1 MKVASVL
8 IAFTSMS
15 GNTEEMADIMEKTL
29 EEKGVEVTKLQ
40 IDIDQLDVFTM
51 TDYDGILMGTYTWG
65 DGDIPYEIED
75 FYDELDDIELDGKP
89 VALFG
94 SCDSIYASYGAAI
107 DTFQE
112 KFKERG
118 AEIVLETLKVDLS
131 PEDEDIRNC
140 QEFAASFASEVEK
153 ERSL

>member
-15 GNTEEMADIMEKTL
+15 GNTEEMADIMEQTL
-29 EEKGVEVTKLQ
+29 EEQGADVTKLQ
-40 IDIDQLDVFTM
+40 IDIDEVDVFTL

-75 FYDELDDIELDGKP
+75 FYDELDDIDLEGKP

-94 SCDSIYASYGAAI
+94 SCDSIYTSFGAAI
-107 DTFQE
+107 DTFKE

-118 AEIVLETLKVDLS
+118 AEIVSESLKVDLS

-140 QEFAASFASEVEK
+140 QEFAASFASILDK
-153 ERSL
+153 QRSL